1 MLFDSEILPADEM
14 EQKPEST
21 TQMSPITE
29 EIPSLPNETTG
40 TKYSVESPKQDDQ
53 VSSDKT
59 SRVGDESDI
68 CAKRG
73 ICERRESNVEG
84 EEEEE
89 EKEEEKEEEEED
101 EEQREE
107 ESSYRDSAFAS
118 SPSIASA
125 KDVID
130 EGKASDSSKESS
142 LSETVCD
149 YKTETNARE
158 NLHKKDHCSAAEL
171 QNSNDFQAENKTKN
185 SDVTFSRE
193 QRLVLANGPE
203 KTSFSAKDF
212 LESGQQI
219 SGVGQIDGRLGAH
232 KDISLS
238 CKQLPYENTIGLNA
252 SDYDTREDEASFRQ
266 SSSDDSVAVTQ
277 MKNEL
282 AEASVTIPCAE
293 ECLA

>member
-59 SRVGDESDI
+59 SPVGDESDI
-68 CAKRG
+68 FAKRG

-84 EEEEE
+84 EEEEKE
-89 EKEEEKEEEEED
+89 KEKEKEEQGE
-101 EEQREE
+101 EE

-125 KDVID
+125 KDVV
-130 EGKASDSSKESS
+130 EEEKASGFSKESS

-149 YKTETNARE
+149 DKTETNARE
-158 NLHKKDHCSAAEL
+158 NLHKKDHCSASEL
-171 QNSNDFQAENKTKN
+171 QNSIDFQAENKTKN

-203 KTSFSAKDF
+203 KTSFSAKDL

-219 SGVGQIDGRLGAH
+219 SGVGQIDGRLLNSQGAH

>member
-1 MLFDSEILPADEM
+1 MLFDSEIVPADEM

-59 SRVGDESDI
+59 SRIGDESNI
-68 CAKRG
+68 FAKRG

-89 EKEEEKEEEEED
+89 EKEEEKED
-101 EEQREE
+101 EEQGEE
-107 ESSYRDSAFAS
+107 EGSSYRDSAFAS

-130 EGKASDSSKESS
+130 EEKASDSSKESS
-142 LSETVCD
+142 LSGTVCD
-149 YKTETNARE
+149 DKTETIARE
-158 NLHKKDHCSAAEL
+158 NLHKKDHCSASEL
-171 QNSNDFQAENKTKN
+171 QNSIDFQAENKTKN